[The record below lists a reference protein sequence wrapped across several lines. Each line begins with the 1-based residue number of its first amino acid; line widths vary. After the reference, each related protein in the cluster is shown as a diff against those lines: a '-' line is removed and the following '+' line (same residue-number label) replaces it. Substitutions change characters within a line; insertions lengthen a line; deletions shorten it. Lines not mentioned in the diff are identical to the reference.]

1 MVGKA
6 ERRQGCLNRSKVP
19 YLGGRVGEHPSRT
32 TSEVGEDQ
40 TAEIREKVKKEI
52 AMKHFTVLLI
62 AVLVF
67 NSVAVTQAT
76 QAQGASQAAK
86 AKAEVQRRGT
96 GEKSRVKV
104 RLRNKAEVK
113 GYISKIEDTSFDVTD
128 KKTGTATTIP
138 YANAEKVQGS
148 GLSKGAKIGIIAG
161 AAVVTVAVVIAVAV
175 CRAGYC

>member
-1 MVGKA
+1 
-6 ERRQGCLNRSKVP
+6 
-19 YLGGRVGEHPSRT
+19 
-32 TSEVGEDQ
+32 
-40 TAEIREKVKKEI
+40 
-52 AMKHFTVLLI
+52 MKHFILLLV
-62 AVLVF
+62 AVVVF

-76 QAQGASQAAK
+76 QTQGASQAAK
-86 AKAEVQRRGT
+86 VKTEVQKRGI

-113 GYISKIEDTSFDVTD
+113 GYISKIEDASFDVID
-128 KKTGTATTIP
+128 KNTGRATTIP
-138 YANAEKVQGS
+138 YVEVEKIRGS

>member
-1 MVGKA
+1 
-6 ERRQGCLNRSKVP
+6 
-19 YLGGRVGEHPSRT
+19 
-32 TSEVGEDQ
+32 
-40 TAEIREKVKKEI
+40 
-52 AMKHFTVLLI
+52 MKHFTLLLV

-67 NSVAVTQAT
+67 NSVAVPQAT
-76 QAQGASQAAK
+76 QTQGASQAAK
-86 AKAEVQRRGT
+86 VKAEVQKRGI

-113 GYISKIEDTSFDVTD
+113 GYISKIEDASFDVTD
-128 KKTGTATTIP
+128 KKTGRATTIP
-138 YANAEKVQGS
+138 YMEVEKIRGS

>member
-1 MVGKA
+1 
-6 ERRQGCLNRSKVP
+6 
-19 YLGGRVGEHPSRT
+19 
-32 TSEVGEDQ
+32 
-40 TAEIREKVKKEI
+40 
-52 AMKHFTVLLI
+52 MKHFTLLLV

-67 NSVAVTQAT
+67 NSVAVPQAT
-76 QAQGASQAAK
+76 QTQGASQAAK
-86 AKAEVQRRGT
+86 VKTEVQKRGI

-113 GYISKIEDTSFDVTD
+113 GYISKIEDASFDVTD
-128 KKTGTATTIP
+128 KKTGRATTIP
-138 YANAEKVQGS
+138 YMEVEKIRGS